1 MTNNEQRR
9 SNPQNKPNGS
19 RNSNRST
26 ASGRT
31 SGRNT
36 ASSGRTSDRSSSAAG
51 RNPNRSTTNRSAASG
66 ANANRSTAARRRR
79 RPRRKLARLL
89 RSGPVRAVL
98 ILIAAV
104 ILILLAVN
112 IYKGFLC
119 KGSYTIEAGET
130 YALSDFLKKENP
142 DAYFTEK
149 SDTVD
154 TSVPG
159 TYTLRI
165 KNGIFTHKCKLKV
178 VDTVAPQGTAHDQQV
193 VLGKECAAEDFVTDI
208 VDVTPVT
215 VTFAKQPDFSQ
226 EGSQN
231 VELVLQDTS
240 KNKTT
245 LTAALNI
252 VKDTQAPV
260 ITGVRDLT
268 HSIGSGISYK
278 TGVTVTDDL
287 DPDVELEVDAS
298 AVDLNTEGTYD
309 VVYSAMDDSG
319 NSTSVTVKVTVITS
333 THTEEEV
340 LELANN
346 VLSEIIDDSMSDYDK
361 ASAIY
366 DWVRGHITYSNSSS
380 EAWTDAA
387 YEGLVLGRGDCGA
400 FTNAS
405 RALLTAAGIKNMTIS
420 KIPSD
425 TTHAW
430 NLVDVGDGWYH
441 FDTTPRASHNE
452 RFFMW
457 TDAQL
462 MEYSNAYGLTHNYD
476 KSQYPAIN

>member
-1 MTNNEQRR
+1 M
-9 SNPQNKPNGS
+9 
-19 RNSNRST
+19 
-26 ASGRT
+26 
-31 SGRNT
+31 
-36 ASSGRTSDRSSSAAG
+36 
-51 RNPNRSTTNRSAASG
+51 
-66 ANANRSTAARRRR
+66 
-79 RPRRKLARLL
+79 
-89 RSGPVRAVL
+89 PVRILL
-98 ILIAAV
+98 ILIVAV
-104 ILILLAVN
+104 IVVVLAVK
-112 IYKGFLC
+112 IGKSLFC
-119 KGSYTIEAGET
+119 RSSYTIEAGT
-130 YALSDFLKKENP
+130 DYSISDFLKKDDP

-159 TYTLRI
+159 DYTLRL
-165 KNGIFTHKCKLKV
+165 KSGMFTFKCKLHV
-178 VDTVAPQGTAHDQQV
+178 VDTVAPQGTANDLQV
-193 VLGKECAAEDFVTDI
+193 VLGKECAAEDFVSGI
-208 VDVTPVT
+208 ADVTPVT
-215 VTFAKQPDFSQ
+215 VSFAKQPDFSQ

-240 KNKTT
+240 NNKTT

-252 VKDTQAPV
+252 VKDTTAP
-260 ITGVRDLT
+260 IISGVRDLT

-309 VVYSAMDDSG
+309 LVYSATDFSG

-366 DWVRGHITYSNSSS
+366 DWVRGHITYSNTES

-387 YEGLVLGRGDCGA
+387 YDGLVLGRGDCGA

-441 FDTTPRASHNE
+441 FDTTPRASNNQ

-457 TDAQL
+457 TDEQL
-462 MEYSNAYGLTHNYD
+462 MEYSNANGQTHNYD
-476 KSQYPAIN
+476 KSQYPEIN

>member
-1 MTNNEQRR
+1 MTNYEPRR
-9 SNPQNKPNGS
+9 SNPQNGPQPL
-19 RNSNRST
+19 RQT
-26 ASGRT
+26 GR
-31 SGRNT
+31 
-36 ASSGRTSDRSSSAAG
+36 SSAAG
-51 RNPNRSTTNRSAASG
+51 RSKSNGTSGQRSGQRSAQST
-66 ANANRSTAARRRR
+66 ANRRSSNNQNRRRR
-79 RPRRKLARLL
+79 RSRRKLARIL
-89 RSGPVRAVL
+89 RSGPVRILLLL
-98 ILIAAV
+98 IVV
-104 ILILLAVN
+104 ILLVLLGVN
-112 IYKGFLC
+112 LYKGFLC
-119 KGSYTIEAGET
+119 KGSCTIEAGGT
-130 YALSDFLKKENP
+130 YSLSDFLKKDNP
-142 DAYFTEK
+142 DAYFTDK

-159 TYTLRI
+159 TYKLQI
-165 KNGIFTHKCKLKV
+165 KNGIFTHKCKLNV
-178 VDTVAPQGTAHDQQV
+178 EDTIAPQGTAHDIQV
-193 VLGKECAAEDFVTDI
+193 VLGQTCSAADFVTDI
-208 VDVTPVT
+208 VDVTEVAIA
-215 VTFAKQPDFSQ
+215 FGKEPDFSK

-231 VELVLQDTS
+231 VELILTDTS

-260 ITGVRDLT
+260 ISGVRDLT

-278 TGVTVTDDL
+278 TGVSVTDDL
-287 DPDVELEVDAS
+287 DPNVELEVDAS
-298 AVDLNTEGTYD
+298 AVDLETEGTYD
-309 VVYSAMDDSG
+309 VIYSATDASG
-319 NSTSVTVKVTVITS
+319 NSTSVTAKVTVITS

-346 VLSEIIDDSMSDYDK
+346 VLSEIIDDSMSEYDK

>member
-9 SNPQNKPNGS
+9 SNPQNRANSS
-19 RNSNRST
+19 RPANRST
-26 ASGRT
+26 ASRSTASRRT
-31 SGRNT
+31 SGRSG
-36 ASSGRTSDRSSSAAG
+36 ASSG
-51 RNPNRSTTNRSAASG
+51 RNPNRSVAGGNPS
-66 ANANRSTAARRRR
+66 RSTARRRK
-79 RPRRKLARLL
+79 RPRRKMERLL
-89 RSGPVRAVL
+89 RSGPVRIVFV
-98 ILIAAV
+98 LIAAV

-119 KGSYTIEAGET
+119 KGSYTIEAGT
-130 YALSDFLKKENP
+130 SFDISDFLKKENP
-142 DAYFTEK
+142 DAYFTKK

-159 TYTLRI
+159 NYTLRI
-165 KNGIFTHKCKLKV
+165 KNGIFTHKCKLRV
-178 VDTVAPQGTAHDQQV
+178 VDTTAPQGTANNLQV
-193 VLGKECAAEDFVTDI
+193 ALGKEYSAEDFVTDI

-215 VTFAKQPDFSQ
+215 VTFAKTPDFSQ

-231 VELVLQDTS
+231 VELILQDTS

-245 LTAALNI
+245 LTATMNVI
-252 VKDTQAPV
+252 KDTQAPV

-287 DPDVELEVDAS
+287 DPDVELEIDTS
-298 AVDLNTEGTYD
+298 AVDLNTEGRYD
-309 VVYSAMDDSG
+309 VIYSATDDSG

-346 VLSEIIDDSMSDYDK
+346 VLSEIINDSMSDYYK

-430 NLVDVGDGWYH
+430 NLVDIGDGWYH
-441 FDTTPRASHNE
+441 FDTTPRAPHNE

-476 KSQYPAIN
+476 KSQYPKIN